1 MRPLLTSSI
10 ADISDAFDASSLVR
24 SSLCC
29 LQADLLATRSC
40 LRVVS
45 ALSSFATVRHRVR
58 PTSTP
63 DMATVAYETALMFW
77 RIITQIFFREIR
89 PRGGFNIPRD
99 GPVIFAGAP
108 HSNQFLD
115 PLLLS
120 LEVYRESRRRVHFL
134 TAAKSMK
141 RKAVGFFARQMDSIP
156 VARAVDEAKPGTG
169 SVYLSPDDPC
179 LVLGEGTRFKS
190 EFSPKMQI
198 MLPKS
203 MNSAVAEV
211 LTVISDTELRLKK
224 EFGSET
230 GKETARVREK
240 LAEAETE
247 GTKGFPF
254 KILPF
259 IDQQE
264 MYRGVYQRLKE
275 GGCIGIFPEGGSH
288 DRTDLLPLKAGVSIM
303 ALGAMANDPSVK
315 VKIVPVGLYYFH
327 AHRFRSRAVVE
338 FGSALDVPE
347 EFVEMFKQ
355 GGSSKREAVAKLL
368 DLIYDGLKTVTIRAP
383 DYDTLMLIQAARRLY
398 KTPGQHPTLGQ
409 VVELNR
415 RFLEGYTH
423 FKDEPRVQK
432 LKADVL
438 KYNRLLRDLG
448 LRDHQVPRAKKASW
462 KTLSLLSYRL
472 VLLLIWAV
480 LALPGTILNG
490 PVIILASVISRRK
503 AREALAASVVK
514 VAGRDV
520 LATWKIL
527 ICLGAA
533 PLLYTFYAILATAVA
548 VRMQAPLGVRLCTPF
563 LVIFALPFMNY
574 AALKFGEAG
583 MDVLKSLR
591 PLILALGPGH
601 QRDLDKVKDMRMR
614 LSNEVVGV
622 INEFGPKLYDDFD
635 QFRILVPAS
644 APPSTGSPGVWRRK
658 SSVGQ
663 VDAQGNLLIHPMTW
677 IDERLFGWSRTASRG
692 ISASGG
698 STPVS
703 RPQTPD
709 IESEEEDHGDYD
721 DVINYI
727 PAYED
732 ASRGKLRNRQG
743 SYADLQRLRMTSV
756 NQTNTPVT
764 SSGVQT
770 SDDQSMHVRSR
781 KRKESLSDLVPVGRI
796 ASVDRREDFEKVT
809 KGLNKEISEKP
820 SA

>member
-1 MRPLLTSSI
+1 
-10 ADISDAFDASSLVR
+10 
-24 SSLCC
+24 
-29 LQADLLATRSC
+29 
-40 LRVVS
+40 
-45 ALSSFATVRHRVR
+45 
-58 PTSTP
+58 
-63 DMATVAYETALMFW
+63 MAAVTYETALMFW

-89 PRGGFNIPRD
+89 PRGAFNIPRD

-120 LEVYRESRRRVHFL
+120 LEVYKETRRRVHFL

-169 SVYLSPDDPC
+169 
-179 LVLGEGTRFKS
+179 LGTQFKS

-203 MNSAVAEV
+203 VNSAVAEV
-211 LTVISDTELRLKK
+211 LMK
-224 EFGSET
+224 EFASEA
-230 GKETARVREK
+230 GKGTARVREK
-240 LAEAETE
+240 SAEIEAE
-247 GTKGFPF
+247 GKRGFPF

-264 MYRGVYQRLKE
+264 MYRGVYQRLKD

-288 DRTDLLPLKAGVSIM
+288 DRTDLLPLKAGVSLM

-347 EFVEMFKQ
+347 ELVEMFKQ
-355 GGSSKREAVAKLL
+355 GGSSKRDAVAKLL

-415 RFLEGYTH
+415 RFLEGYTN
-423 FKDEPRVQK
+423 FKDEPRIQK
-432 LKADVL
+432 LKTDVL

-462 KTLSLLSYRL
+462 KTLSLLMYRL
-472 VLLLIWAV
+472 LLLLIWAV

-490 PVIILASVISRRK
+490 PVIIPASVISRRK
-503 AREALAASVVK
+503 AKEALAASVVK

-527 ICLGAA
+527 ICLGVA
-533 PLLYTFYAILATAVA
+533 PLLYTFYAILATAIA
-548 VRMQAPLGVRLCTPF
+548 VRMQVPLGVRLCTPF
-563 LVIFALPFMNY
+563 LVICALPFMNY

-601 QRDLDKVKDMRMR
+601 QRDLDKVKEMRMR
-614 LSNEVVGV
+614 LSNEVVDV

-635 QFRILVPAS
+635 QGKFRILVPAS
-644 APPSTGSPGVWRRK
+644 APPSTGNPGVWRRK

-677 IDERLFGWSRTASRG
+677 IDERLFGWSRTGTSV
-692 ISASGG
+692 SGG

-709 IESEEEDHGDYD
+709 ESEEEDHGDYD
-721 DVINYI
+721 HVINYI

-743 SYADLQRLRMTSV
+743 SYADLQRLRMTSA

-764 SSGVQT
+764 ASGAQT
-770 SDDQSMHVRSR
+770 SDSQSMHVRSR
-781 KRKESLSDLVPVGRI
+781 KRKESLSDLVPVERI
-796 ASVDRREDFEKVT
+796 ANVDRQEDFERVT
-809 KGLNKEISEKP
+809 KGLNKEISEK
-820 SA
+820 SGA

>member
-1 MRPLLTSSI
+1 
-10 ADISDAFDASSLVR
+10 
-24 SSLCC
+24 
-29 LQADLLATRSC
+29 
-40 LRVVS
+40 
-45 ALSSFATVRHRVR
+45 
-58 PTSTP
+58 
-63 DMATVAYETALMFW
+63 
-77 RIITQIFFREIR
+77 
-89 PRGGFNIPRD
+89 
-99 GPVIFAGAP
+99 
-108 HSNQFLD
+108 
-115 PLLLS
+115 
-120 LEVYRESRRRVHFL
+120 
-134 TAAKSMK
+134 
-141 RKAVGFFARQMDSIP
+141 
-156 VARAVDEAKPGTG
+156 
-169 SVYLSPDDPC
+169 
-179 LVLGEGTRFKS
+179 
-190 EFSPKMQI
+190 
-198 MLPKS
+198 
-203 MNSAVAEV
+203 
-211 LTVISDTELRLKK
+211 
-224 EFGSET
+224 
-230 GKETARVREK
+230 
-240 LAEAETE
+240 
-247 GTKGFPF
+247 
-254 KILPF
+254 
-259 IDQQE
+259 
-264 MYRGVYQRLKE
+264 
-275 GGCIGIFPEGGSH
+275 
-288 DRTDLLPLKAGVSIM
+288 M

-347 EFVEMFKQ
+347 SLSRC
-355 GGSSKREAVAKLL
+355 SSRV
-368 DLIYDGLKTVTIRAP
+368 DPTVTIRAP

-448 LRDHQVPRAKKASW
+448 LRDHQVPRAKKAIW
-462 KTLSLLSYRL
+462 KTLSLLLYRL
-472 VLLLIWAV
+472 VLLLVWAV

-490 PVIILASVISRRK
+490 PVIILASVISRQK

-533 PLLYTFYAILATAVA
+533 PLLYTFYAILATVVA

-563 LVIFALPFMNY
+563 LVICALPFMNY

-601 QRDLDKVKDMRMR
+601 QRDLDKVKEMRMR

-635 QFRILVPAS
+635 QEKFRILVPAS
-644 APPSTGSPGVWRRK
+644 APPSTGTPGVWRRK

-677 IDERLFGWSRTASRG
+677 LDERLFGWSRTAARSV
-692 ISASGG
+692 SASGG

-732 ASRGKLRNRQG
+732 ASRGKLRTRQG
-743 SYADLQRLRMTSV
+743 SYADLQRLRMTSA

-764 SSGVQT
+764 SSGAQT
-770 SDDQSMHVRSR
+770 SDSQSMHVRSR
-781 KRKESLSDLVPVGRI
+781 KRKESLSDLVPVERI
-796 ASVDRREDFEKVT
+796 AGVDRREEFEKVT
-809 KGLNKEISEKP
+809 QGLNKEISEKP